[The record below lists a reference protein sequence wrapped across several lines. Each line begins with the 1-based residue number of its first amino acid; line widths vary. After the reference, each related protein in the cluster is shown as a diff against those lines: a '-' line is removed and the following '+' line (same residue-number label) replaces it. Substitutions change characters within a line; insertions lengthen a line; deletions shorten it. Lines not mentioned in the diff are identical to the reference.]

1 MRAARLYG
9 AGDLRVE
16 EVPDPSP
23 KPGEALVRIHASG
36 VCPSDIRSYTGVK
49 ATKAPWTP
57 GHEIAGVI
65 AALGPDAPGPA
76 MSGPRGADGG
86 GLPASE
92 ASAAGTVPEPWA
104 VGDRVAVDWR
114 GVCGVCR
121 QCQRGAANFCE
132 NVISYPIAGFADFT
146 TMPLRQL
153 RRLPDEVSFEAA
165 SFCEPL
171 ACVLNAHRAIPVELG
186 ADVLVVGAGPI
197 GLLHTQV
204 AVSRGA
210 RVIVLDRIADRL
222 DTARACGAHDVVVA
236 GDDDG
241 GAAEVRRL
249 TEGYGPDAVIVT
261 VGIPSVIQTAL
272 TMAGRNA
279 TVNLFAG
286 THPKGTIAVNPDI
299 PHYDQVSING
309 SHDFVPH
316 DFSTALRLLRFGMV
330 DVAPLVSHRFDLA
343 DITKAFETT
352 RSQTGLKSIIT
363 AA

>member
-9 AGDLRVE
+9 VGDLRVE
-16 EVPDPSP
+16 EVPDPRP
-23 KPGEALVRIHASG
+23 KAGEALVRIHASG

-49 ATKAPWTP
+49 ATREPWTP

-65 AALGPDAPGPA
+65 VALGADAPDSPGGSPA
-76 MSGPRGADGG
+76 FPGSTPESSGG
-86 GLPASE
+86 
-92 ASAAGTVPEPWA
+92 AAGPWG

-121 QCQRGAANFCE
+121 QCERGAANFCQ
-132 NVISYPIAGFADFT
+132 NVVSYPIAGFADLT

-171 ACVLNAHRAIPVELG
+171 ACVLNAHRTIPVGLG

-204 AVSRGA
+204 AAGRGA
-210 RVIVLDRIADRL
+210 RVIVLDRLADRL
-222 DTARACGAHDVVVA
+222 DVARTCGAHDVVVA

-241 GAAEVRRL
+241 GAAEVREL

-261 VGIPSVIQTAL
+261 VGIPSVIQAAL
-272 TMAGRNA
+272 TMAGKNA

-309 SHDFVPH
+309 SHDFTPH

-330 DVAPLVSHRFDLA
+330 DTAPLVSHRFDLA

-352 RSQTGLKSIIT
+352 RAQTGLKSIVV
-363 AA
+363 AG

>member
-1 MRAARLYG
+1 MRAARLYA

-16 EVPDPSP
+16 QVPDP
-23 KPGEALVRIHASG
+23 KPGAGEALVRIHASG

-49 ATKAPWTP
+49 PVRRPWTP

-65 AALGPDAPGPA
+65 AELGPDA
-76 MSGPRGADGG
+76 
-86 GLPASE
+86 
-92 ASAAGTVPEPWA
+92 PEPWA

-114 GVCGVCR
+114 GVCGRCR
-121 QCQRGAANFCE
+121 QCERGAANFCE
-132 NVISYPIAGFADFT
+132 NVVSYPIAGFADFT
-146 TMPLRQL
+146 AMPLRQL
-153 RRLPDEVSFEAA
+153 RRLPDEVSFDAA

-171 ACVLNAHRAIPVELG
+171 ACVLNAHHAIPVPLG
-186 ADVLVVGAGPI
+186 ADVLIVGAGPI

-204 AVSRGA
+204 AARRGG
-210 RVIVLDRIADRL
+210 RVVVLDRIAERL
-222 DTARACGAHDVVVA
+222 ETARACGAHDVVLA
-236 GDDDG
+236 GDDG

-249 TEGYGPDAVIVT
+249 TGGYGPDAVVVT
-261 VGIPSVIQTAL
+261 VGIPGVIQTAL

-299 PHYDQVSING
+299 PHYDQVRING
-309 SHDFVPH
+309 SHDFTPY
-316 DFSTALRLLRFGMV
+316 DFSTALRLLRLGMV
-330 DVAPLVSHRFDLA
+330 DVEPLISHRFDLA

-352 RSQTGLKSIIT
+352 RSQAGLKSLIV

>member
-1 MRAARLYG
+1 MRTARLYA

-16 EVPDPSP
+16 EVPDPV
-23 KPGEALVRIHASG
+23 PGEGEAVVRIHASG

-49 ATKAPWTP
+49 AVKHPWTP
-57 GHEIAGVI
+57 GHEIAGVVT
-65 AALGPDAPGPA
+65 ALGPQAPA
-76 MSGPRGADGG
+76 
-86 GLPASE
+86 
-92 ASAAGTVPEPWA
+92 PWA

-114 GVCGVCR
+114 GVCGRCR
-121 QCQRGAANFCE
+121 QCERGASNFCE

-146 TMPLRQL
+146 AMPLRQL

-171 ACVLNAHRAIPVELG
+171 ACVLNAHHAIPVRLG

-197 GLLHTQV
+197 GLLHTQI
-204 AVSRGA
+204 AARRGA
-210 RVIVLDRIADRL
+210 RVIVLDRLAERL
-222 DTARACGAHDVVVA
+222 DVARRCGAHDVVVA
-236 GDDDG
+236 GDDG

-249 TEGYGPDAVIVT
+249 TGGYGPDAVIVT
-261 VGIPSVIQTAL
+261 VGIPEVIQTAL

-309 SHDFVPH
+309 SHDFTPY

-352 RSQTGLKSIIT
+352 RSQTGLKSLIV
-363 AA
+363 A

>member
-1 MRAARLYG
+1 LYG

-23 KPGEALVRIHASG
+23 KSGEALVRIRASG

-65 AALGPDAPGPA
+65 AALG
-76 MSGPRGADGG
+76 AD
-86 GLPASE
+86 P
-92 ASAAGTVPEPWA
+92 PESWA

-132 NVISYPIAGFADFT
+132 NVISYPIAGFADLT

-171 ACVLNAHRAIPVELG
+171 ACVLNAHHAIPVELG
-186 ADVLVVGAGPI
+186 ADVLIVGAGPI

-204 AVSRGA
+204 AASRGA
-210 RVIVLDRIADRL
+210 RVIVLDRIAARL
-222 DTARACGAHDVVVA
+222 ETARACGAHDVVVA
-236 GDDDG
+236 GDDG
-241 GAAEVRRL
+241 GAAEIRRL

-261 VGIPSVIQTAL
+261 VGIPAVIQAAL
-272 TMAGRNA
+272 AMAGKNA

-309 SHDFVPH
+309 SHDFTPH
-316 DFSTALRLLRFGMV
+316 DFGTALRLLRFGMV
-330 DVAPLVSHRFDLA
+330 DVAPLVSHRFDLT
-343 DITKAFETT
+343 DITEAFETT
-352 RSQTGLKSIIT
+352 RAQTGLKSIIV

>member
-1 MRAARLYG
+1 VRAARLYG

-23 KPGEALVRIHASG
+23 KPGEALIRIHASG

-57 GHEIAGVI
+57 GHEIAGVVE
-65 AALGPDAPGPA
+65 ALG
-76 MSGPRGADGG
+76 DG
-86 GLPASE
+86 
-92 ASAAGTVPEPWA
+92 TPEPWA

-132 NVISYPIAGFADFT
+132 NVISYPIAGFADLT

-153 RRLPDEVSFEAA
+153 SRLPDEVSFEAA

-171 ACVLNAHRAIPVELG
+171 ACVLNAHHAIPVELG
-186 ADVLVVGAGPI
+186 ADVLIVGAGPI

-204 AVSRGA
+204 AVRRGA
-210 RVIVLDRIADRL
+210 RVIVLDRLADRL
-222 DTARACGAHDVVVA
+222 DVARSCGAHDVVLA

-249 TEGYGPDAVIVT
+249 TDGYGPDAVIVT

-286 THPKGTIAVNPDI
+286 THPKGTFALNPDI

-309 SHDFVPH
+309 SHDFTPH

-352 RSQTGLKSIIT
+352 RAQTGLKSIIV

>member
-9 AGDLRVE
+9 EGDLRVE

-23 KPGEALVRIHASG
+23 KAGEALVRIHASG

-65 AALGPDAPGPA
+65 EALGPD
-76 MSGPRGADGG
+76 S
-86 GLPASE
+86 
-92 ASAAGTVPEPWA
+92 PEPWA

-146 TMPLRQL
+146 AMPLRQL
-153 RRLPDEVSFEAA
+153 RRLPDAVSFEAA

-204 AVSRGA
+204 AASRGA
-210 RVIVLDRIADRL
+210 RVIVLDRLAGRL
-222 DTARACGAHDVVVA
+222 DAARTCGARDVVVA

-241 GAAEVRRL
+241 GAAEIREL
-249 TEGYGPDAVIVT
+249 TDGYGPDAVIVT

-272 TMAGRNA
+272 TMAAKDA

-299 PHYDQVSING
+299 PHYDQVQING
-309 SHDFVPH
+309 SHDFIPH
-316 DFSTALRLLRFGMV
+316 DFSTALRLLRFGVV
-330 DVAPLVSHRFDLA
+330 DIAPLVSHRFDLT

-352 RSQTGLKSIIT
+352 AAQTGLKSLIV
-363 AA
+363 A